1 MLNRAEWTPER
12 QRLLREM
19 WDRGDSVEAIAAA
32 VGTSVAAI
40 YVARHRFELPARGR
54 SSGRPQ
60 PKVRVKVKDE
70 PGHTIER
77 VSFTTSRLMEFCR
90 KDELE
95 RQTGHPAD
103 DWVLVVFKELI
114 DNALDACEEAEVP
127 PIIKVAVM
135 AKDGAKIVIKD
146 NGPGMPAS
154 TIKGITDYSVRTSSR
169 EAYTSPTRGAQGNA
183 LKTILAMAFV
193 LSGERGETW
202 IEARGIR
209 HRIRFEVD
217 QLRQE
222 PMVTVA
228 ELRSQVVV
236 GTTVTVSWPELD
248 DFKYRERK
256 MKELLVA
263 YAWCNPHLDL
273 TVDWNGTT
281 IIECEA
287 TNPTWRKWRPRDAT
301 SAHWYDLQ
309 SFMRYAVAH
318 ISSKRKQGRGK
329 FTVRDYISEF
339 RGMRSTEK
347 QREVLKQFPGA
358 AHRPLAQ
365 FAGNSK
371 HINDE
376 RMERLLSALQ
386 DATFKVRPELLGVIG
401 KEHLAHMMEL
411 EGADLRSFQYQK
423 MLSDKD
429 AARPYVIEVAFAV
442 HKSAIGDRVSELRVS
457 RRLIQAVNFS
467 AAVGDNIYVG
477 LAGGEGVSEILVHLR
492 MSSNEPVIVFVHMVA
507 PRVRYLDRGK
517 SRVALEND

>member
-1 MLNRAEWTPER
+1 MLNRTER
-12 QRLLREM
+12 EKLLREM
-19 WDRGDSVEAIAAA
+19 WDRGDAVKDIAEAIGISLPA
-32 VGTSVAAI
+32 V
-40 YVARHRFELPARGR
+40 YMARSRLGLPARSR
-54 SSGRPQ
+54 ATGRP
-60 PKVRVKVKDE
+60 RFERARRRIEDD
-70 PGHTIER
+70 PGHKIER

-103 DWVLVVFKELI
+103 DWVLVVFKELM

-127 PIIKVAVM
+127 PIIKVAVTT
-135 AKDGAKIVIKD
+135 AKDRVKIAIKD

-169 EAYTSPTRGAQGNA
+169 EAYVSPTRGAQGNA

-193 LSGERGETW
+193 LSGQCGETW

-209 HRIRFEVD
+209 HRIRFEVN

-222 PMVTVA
+222 PTVTVS
-228 ELRSQVVV
+228 ERHSQVVV
-236 GTTVTVSWPELD
+236 GTTVTVFWPEVE
-248 DFKYRERK
+248 DFGYYQREIK
-256 MKELLVA
+256 QLLVS
-263 YAWCNPHLDL
+263 YAWCNPHLGL
-273 TVDWNGTT
+273 TVVWNGKT
-281 IIECEA
+281 ITECEA

-309 SFMRYAVAH
+309 SFVRYAVAH
-318 ISSKRKQGRGK
+318 ISSKRNGK
-329 FTVRDYISEF
+329 FTVRDFISEF
-339 RGMRSTEK
+339 RGMKSTEK

-358 AHRPLAQ
+358 AYRALAQ
-365 FAGNSK
+365 FAGSSK

-386 DATFKVRPELLGVIG
+386 DATFRVRPELLGVIG
-401 KEHLAHMMEL
+401 KEHLALMMEL

-423 MLSDKD
+423 MFSDKD

-442 HKSAIGDRVSELRVS
+442 HKSAIGDRASKLRVN

-492 MSSNEPVIVFVHMVA
+492 MSSDEPVIVFVHMVA

-517 SRVALEND
+517 SRIALEND